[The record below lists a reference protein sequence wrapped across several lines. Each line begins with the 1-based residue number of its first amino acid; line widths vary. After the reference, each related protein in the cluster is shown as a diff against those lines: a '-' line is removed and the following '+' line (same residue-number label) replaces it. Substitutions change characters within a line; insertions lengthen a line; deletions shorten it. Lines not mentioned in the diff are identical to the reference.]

1 MTIAGTVA
9 MISLIL
15 IWTVIRETLLDK
27 YWRYQR
33 GNHLAE
39 FGNLYVVMGC
49 LVASFAIIFITA

>member
-1 MTIAGTVA
+1 MNLSDTFV
-9 MISLIL
+9 MVSLIL
-15 IWTVIRETLLDK
+15 IWTVVRDVLLDK

-49 LVASFAIIFITA
+49 FVASFAIIFIAA

>member
-15 IWTVIRETLLDK
+15 IWTVIRETLLEK
-27 YWRYQR
+27 YWRHRR
-33 GNHLAE
+33 GDHFAE